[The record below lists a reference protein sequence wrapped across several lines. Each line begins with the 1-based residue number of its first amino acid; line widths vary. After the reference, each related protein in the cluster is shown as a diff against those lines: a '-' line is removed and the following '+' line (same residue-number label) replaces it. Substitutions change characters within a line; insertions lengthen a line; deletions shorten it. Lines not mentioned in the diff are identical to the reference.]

1 MEEYF
6 GLIILGIVLICCL
19 LLFII
24 IRVNPIKKLRDYL
37 TDKMSS

>member
-24 IRVNPIKKLRDYL
+24 IRANPIKKLRDYL
-37 TDKMSS
+37 TDKMRS